1 MNSRDVK
8 KLLFD
13 VENACIRVLKFLEG
27 HSFEDFS
34 GDELLQSA
42 VERQSEIIGEALNQ
56 AIAIDRSLS
65 ARITNVRRII
75 DFRNR
80 LIHGYA
86 GVSPQVVWGIISNDV
101 AILLEEVRALMKE
114 P

>member
-1 MNSRDVK
+1 MASRDVK

-13 VENACIRVLKFLEG
+13 IKQAGELITAFIHGKS
-27 HSFEDFS
+27 HQDYQ
-34 GDELLQSA
+34 GDRMLQSA
-42 VERQSEIIGEALNQ
+42 VERQFEIIGEALRQ
-56 AIAIDRSLS
+56 AVDIDPGLSGRLS
-65 ARITNVRRII
+65 AARRII

-86 GVSPQVVWGIISNDV
+86 DVSTDVVWGI
-101 AILLEEVRALMKE
+101 LEERLPLLMTEVRKLLNE

>member
-42 VERQSEIIGEALNQ
+42 VERQSEIIEKF
-56 AIAIDRSLS
+56 
-65 ARITNVRRII
+65 V
-75 DFRNR
+75 
-80 LIHGYA
+80 
-86 GVSPQVVWGIISNDV
+86 P
-101 AILLEEVRALMKE
+101 
-114 P
+114 